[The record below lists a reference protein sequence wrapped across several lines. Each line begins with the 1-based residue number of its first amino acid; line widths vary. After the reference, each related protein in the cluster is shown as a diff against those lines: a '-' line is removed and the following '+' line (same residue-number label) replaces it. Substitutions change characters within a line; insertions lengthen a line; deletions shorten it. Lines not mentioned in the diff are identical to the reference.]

1 MHTAA
6 GPSNQVQPGRQA
18 PIPDGE
24 GGVYA
29 RRRCDDLSGGV
40 HHRLG
45 EVMLKGIVGKQ
56 VCDAVDCGG
65 DDAEGVL
72 HLNGAAIVAGAVAVD
87 VHSAV
92 VGDGP
97 L

>member
-56 VCDAVDCGG
+56 VCDVERFTDFYLQDG
-65 DDAEGVL
+65 DKKVFVQGSNRGKCNMQSMTDTWG
-72 HLNGAAIVAGAVAVD
+72 
-87 VHSAV
+87 HS
-92 VGDGP
+92 
-97 L
+97 